1 MPQQRIVRGFG
12 LYEKLREHKPTK
24 LIAFTEDED
33 ERIEVNVPDVR
44 QGKAR
49 AMAALAEV
57 PWIRVDLLD
66 KKGGLLH
73 RHNRCAD
80 DRDAPAGELEE
91 LRSHTART
99 AELAGLLSIVVKA
112 QDTAVIRHQQGMDQ
126 LLQRQNEL
134 LGTIMKQL
142 EFQASA
148 HREAMQMNHAL
159 SADLVNGQL
168 QQLQLVAPAAET
180 DDEGNPRPQTNS
192 DRAVA
197 AFLPAF
203 MRAVMGGPPDRK
215 PAKAAVV
222 DAAAAA
228 VVDAATTNGVKTKA
242 AG

>member
-12 LYEKLREHKPTK
+12 LYEKLREHKPSK
-24 LIAFTEDED
+24 LVAFTEDED

-112 QDTAVIRHQQGMDQ
+112 QDTAVIRHQQGIDQ

-134 LGTIMKQL
+134 TATLMRQL
-142 EFQASA
+142 EFQSTA

-159 SADLVNGQL
+159 SADLVNAQL
-168 QQLQLVAPAAET
+168 QQLQLVAPPAV
-180 DDEGNPRPQTNS
+180 DEDGEQKPASNS
-192 DRAVA
+192 DRALA
-197 AFLPAF
+197 AFMPAF
-203 MRAVMGGPPDRK
+203 MRAAFGGVPDRK
-215 PAKAAVV
+215 SPKAAPSVE
-222 DAAAAA
+222 AAAEHA
-228 VVDAATTNGVKTKA
+228 TNGVSGKA
-242 AG
+242 KAG